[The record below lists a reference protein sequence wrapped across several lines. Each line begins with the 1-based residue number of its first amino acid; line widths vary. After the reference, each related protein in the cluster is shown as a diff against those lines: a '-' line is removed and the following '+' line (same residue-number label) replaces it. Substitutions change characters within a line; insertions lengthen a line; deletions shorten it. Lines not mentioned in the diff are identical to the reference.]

1 MEKVSAKLTDEV
13 SLGPQA
19 GVNHKKTNKCNIY
32 EGGRLKKEGFEGD
45 SKKSLIQA
53 KSGG

>member
-1 MEKVSAKLTDEV
+1 M

-32 EGGRLKKEGFEGD
+32 EGGRLKKEGFEDD
-45 SKKSLIQA
+45 SQKSLFKLKVEA
-53 KSGG
+53 NGESVENSL